1 MQSISQAT
9 IQSVYKHS
17 EHTYPEECC
26 GLIFVNGS
34 VHPASN
40 IQNELHAA
48 DPIVY
53 PRDATCGYTLAVAD
67 ILLLDSSFSTNIPV
81 LAIYHSHPDVGA
93 YFSNE
98 DKRKALFSGEP
109 IYPVGYLV
117 IDVSR
122 KARGAKLF
130 CFRKGDFQC
139 VEEYDAGGI
148 LVTTTA

>member
-1 MQSISQAT
+1 MQSISQAA
-9 IQSVYKHS
+9 IQLAFKHS

-26 GLIFVNGS
+26 GLIFADGS
-34 VHPASN
+34 VHQACN

-48 DPIVY
+48 DPISH
-53 PRDATCGYTLAVAD
+53 PRDATRGYTLSVAD
-67 ILLLDSSFSTNIPV
+67 IQLIDSSFSRNRPV
-81 LAIYHSHPDVGA
+81 QAIYHSHPDVGA

-98 DKRKALFSGEP
+98 DKRKALFAGEP

-130 CFRKGDFQC
+130 CFIKGDFQC